1 MRKYFNKK
9 FEIIIILIFLIF
21 ILCGCWDEKIF
32 EKTGFITIM
41 AIDYLDGSLKV
52 TYGIPAT
59 DPETKE
65 KAEIIE
71 TKASLLR
78 EAREKVRMK
87 ASKNYEGGTLQ
98 VILISREIA
107 EKGIISLV
115 NDVFERDTSNPALA
129 WEVIVDGNADDWLKK
144 MENLPDKPRTS
155 IYLESLLERNVKA
168 GYIPETK
175 IYSYDIIN
183 CAQGIDN
190 IAPLIKV
197 NNKHIEVKGSALFS
211 NEKMVGIID
220 TKSTGLLLAMKGKLK
235 NKNFEYISQGL
246 ANDPEGPKGGIANL
260 ISEKK
265 RKIDVDI
272 IDNIPVVNIKIDLYG
287 SIEEYKTD
295 DLQNSNKLEKISN
308 SVKMQIQK
316 DCVSLIKYMQSVESD
331 PIGIGDIIRAKHNKY
346 FISRDWNETY
356 KSAKINVEVNYFI
369 NHYGTIS

>member
-1 MRKYFNKK
+1 MIKYFNKK
-9 FEIIIILIFLIF
+9 FKIIIILIFFIF

-41 AIDYLDGSLKV
+41 AIDYLDGTLKV
-52 TYGIPAT
+52 TYGIPVT
-59 DPETKE
+59 EPETIE

-107 EKGIISLV
+107 ERGIISLV

-155 IYLESLLERNVKA
+155 IYLESLLERNEKA
-168 GYIPETK
+168 GYIPKTK

-183 CAQGIDN
+183 YAKGIDN
-190 IAPLIKV
+190 VAPLIKV
-197 NNKHIEVKGSALFS
+197 RDKHIEVKGTALFS
-211 NEKMVGIID
+211 NGKMVGNID
-220 TKSTGLLLAMKGKLK
+220 AKSTGLLLAMEGKLK
-235 NKNFEYISQGL
+235 DKNYEYISQGMP
-246 ANDPEGPKGGIANL
+246 NDPGGPKGGIANL
-260 ISEKK
+260 ISEKN
-265 RKIDVDI
+265 REIDVKI
-272 IDNIPVVNIKIDLYG
+272 IDNKPVVNIKLDLFG
-287 SIEEYKTD
+287 SIEEYRTD
-295 DLQNSNKLEKISN
+295 DLNNNVTLENISN
-308 SVKMQIQK
+308 SVKIQLEK
-316 DCVSLIKYMQSVESD
+316 DCLSLIKYMQSVGSD
-331 PIGIGDIIRAKHNKY
+331 PIGIGDIVRAKYNKY
-346 FISRDWNETY
+346 FNSKDWHEMY
-356 KSAKINVEVNYFI
+356 KSAKINVQVKYFI